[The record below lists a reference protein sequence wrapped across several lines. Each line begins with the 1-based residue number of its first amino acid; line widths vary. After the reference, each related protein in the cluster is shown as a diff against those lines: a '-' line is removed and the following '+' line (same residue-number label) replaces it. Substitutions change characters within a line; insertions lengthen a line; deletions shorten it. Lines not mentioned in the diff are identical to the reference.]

1 MEYVGLSFTT
11 LLTDMFTALFNN
23 VLGPVIRDV
32 AYILISTLGKLIQ
45 DALANFL
52 LRGWVVLLKLVHFLQ
67 QIFDIFSGYSNI
79 QVKGISDVAVEKNL
93 LEVFLELGSIQRFFL
108 LITMI
113 SVLISFITTIIMVAR
128 SMQDGILE
136 NKNPISAVI
145 RRSLKASFTFM
156 IIPLTLVFMLQVV
169 KYVPSVIDLSFG
181 REQSQSVADTLF
193 ITVAEPAANPGVNLK
208 MFSIGQR
215 YEDIELVKSNFN
227 VSKIDYTFAV
237 VSSLLMSLILLL
249 CIFQYIKRL
258 FIIIFLYII
267 SPFAAA
273 YIPVDDGRR
282 FNKWKEMFVG
292 MFLSAYGPMVVMKLY
307 LMLTPLI
314 IGGKYIR
321 FDTGNAMMDVCIK
334 LFVVLGGA
342 LAVYRSKSVM
352 LQLFAPETYGLVK
365 GSGSFVRST
374 IMRAK
379 WKLSRLRR

>member
-1 MEYVGLSFTT
+1 MEYVGLSFTS
-11 LLTDMFTALFNN
+11 LLTDMFSQLFDTI
-23 VLGPVIRDV
+23 LAPVIRDV
-32 AYILISTLGKLIQ
+32 AHILISTLGKLIQ
-45 DALANFL
+45 DAFANFL

-67 QIFDIFSGYSNI
+67 QIFDIFSGYSSVK
-79 QVKGISDVAVEKNL
+79 VKGMNDVAVEKNL
-93 LEVFLELGSIQRFFL
+93 LEVFMELGSIQRFFL

-113 SVLISFITTIIMVAR
+113 SVAISFITTIIMVAR

-169 KYVPSVIDLSFG
+169 KYVPAVIDLSFG

-193 ITVAEPAANPGVNLK
+193 TTVVAPAANPGVDPN
-208 MFSIGQR
+208 MFSTGQR
-215 YEDIELVKSNFN
+215 YEDVELLRNNFN
-227 VSKIDYTFAV
+227 ADKIDYVFAV
-237 VSSLLMSLILLL
+237 VSALLMGLILIL

-258 FIIIFLYII
+258 FIIIFLYVI

-273 YIPVDDGRR
+273 YIPIDDGRR

-292 MFLSAYGPMVVMKLY
+292 MFLSAYGPMIVMKIY
-307 LMLTPLI
+307 LMITPLI

-321 FDTGNAMMDVCIK
+321 FDTGNALMDVCIK

-342 LAVYRSKSVM
+342 FAVYRSKSVM
-352 LQLFAPETYGLVK
+352 LQLFAPETYGLVR
-365 GSGSFVRST
+365 GSGSLVRST
-374 IMRAK
+374 LMRAK
-379 WKLSRLRR
+379 WKLSGLKR